1 MARSGKSG
9 LGRGLN
15 SLLGGSTYESSYYSE
30 DKSKKNST
38 ESNTTQVKKETETQA
53 KVISQPQPQSQSQSQ
68 PKAVAVESEYLKEV
82 DENYSTNYVETE
94 NLEDEIQSFPEDLE
108 EAALENVLSR
118 QTDEVPIDSVIPNPE
133 QPRTNFKKESLEEL
147 AASIQKDGLL
157 QPILVRPLENNTY
170 QIIAGERRWQAAK
183 MAGMTTIPVR
193 IKEADDDEALE
204 MALIENV
211 QRTDLNP
218 IEEAYGYKRL
228 MERKNLTQSELAQ
241 EVSKGRS
248 TVANALRLLELP
260 EEAQELL
267 FEEKITAGHARAI
280 LSIPSKEGRLKLT
293 EKLASEKLSVREAE
307 AYARL
312 LANQEKG
319 RDTPR
324 QTTPKSYKM
333 VAKTLQDVLKTNVRV
348 RSSNGKNK
356 IEIEFKDEEDLERLF
371 GELTSRITQE
381 SEEQQSETQQ
391 SEAENPTEQQSS

>member
-38 ESNTTQVKKETETQA
+38 ESNTTQMKKETETQA
-53 KVISQPQPQSQSQSQ
+53 KVKSQPQPQSQSQSQ
-68 PKAVAVESEYLKEV
+68 PQAVAAELEYSKEY
-82 DENYSTNYVETE
+82 DENYSANYVVTE

-319 RDTPR
+319 RETPR

-371 GELTSRITQE
+371 GELTSNITQE
-381 SEEQQSETQQ
+381 SEAQQSET
-391 SEAENPTEQQSS
+391 ENPTEQQSS

>member
-38 ESNTTQVKKETETQA
+38 ESNTTQMKKEAETQA
-53 KVISQPQPQSQSQSQ
+53 KVKSQPQPQSQSQSQ
-68 PKAVAVESEYLKEV
+68 PQAVAVESEYSKEV
-82 DENYSTNYVETE
+82 EENYSANYVVTE

-118 QTDEVPIDSVIPNPE
+118 QTDEIPIDSVIPNPE

-157 QPILVRPLENNTY
+157 QPILVRPLENNTF

-319 RDTPR
+319 RETPR

-371 GELTSRITQE
+371 GELTSKITQE
-381 SEEQQSETQQ
+381 SEAQQ
-391 SEAENPTEQQSS
+391 SEAENTTEQQSS

>member
-15 SLLGGSTYESSYYSE
+15 SLLGGSSYEDSFYSE
-30 DKSKKNST
+30 EKSKKTVEAN
-38 ESNTTQVKKETETQA
+38 
-53 KVISQPQPQSQSQSQ
+53 ISQNNVSQVR
-68 PKAVAVESEYLKEV
+68 KESEVKTKPASVEKPLPVEPTYKE
-82 DENYSTNYVETE
+82 DIYKEIPENIAEQEVFEE
-94 NLEDEIQSFPEDLE
+94 EEVQSFPEDIE
-108 EAALENVLSR
+108 EAALENVISR
-118 QTDEVPIDSVIPNPE
+118 RTDEVPIDLVIPNPE

-157 QPILVRPLENNTY
+157 QPILVRPIEDNKF

-183 MAGMTTIPVR
+183 MAGLTTIPVR
-193 IKEADDDEALE
+193 IREADDDEALE

-293 EKLASEKLSVREAE
+293 EKLANEKLTVREAE

-324 QTTPKSYKM
+324 ETTPKSYKT

-371 GELTSRITQE
+371 GELTSHIP
-381 SEEQQSETQQ
+381 QQVDQQ
-391 SEAENPTEQQSS
+391 VD

>member
-1 MARSGKSG
+1 M
-9 LGRGLN
+9 
-15 SLLGGSTYESSYYSE
+15 
-30 DKSKKNST
+30 
-38 ESNTTQVKKETETQA
+38 KKEAETQA
-53 KVISQPQPQSQSQSQ
+53 KVKSQPQPQSQSQSQ
-68 PKAVAVESEYLKEV
+68 PQAVAVESEYSKEV
-82 DENYSTNYVETE
+82 EENYSANYVVTE

-118 QTDEVPIDSVIPNPE
+118 QTDEIPIDSVIPNPE

-157 QPILVRPLENNTY
+157 QPILVRPLENNTF

-319 RDTPR
+319 RETPR

-371 GELTSRITQE
+371 GELTSKITQE
-381 SEEQQSETQQ
+381 SEAQQ
-391 SEAENPTEQQSS
+391 SEAENTTEQQSS